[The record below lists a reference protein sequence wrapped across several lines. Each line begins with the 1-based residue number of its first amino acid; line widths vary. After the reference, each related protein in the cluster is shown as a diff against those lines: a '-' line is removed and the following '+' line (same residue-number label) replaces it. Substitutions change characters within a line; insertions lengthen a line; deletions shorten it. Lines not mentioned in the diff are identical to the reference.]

1 MKSRIGDYF
10 IFSHHDDFYNYLNA
24 SIFLLKFALTQQ
36 YHNSVMNR
44 VKDIQVYTNWIIN
57 FVLVSI
63 SLILKYLLMIIISER
78 KEGVETHRC
87 VWRVGGNGSGGR
99 AVTLLYTPPSS
110 PSCAPPVEQTQSIQ
124 SARCVHG
131 TISRLNH
138 NHRHIGSRERIR
150 GSPEPGTHPRL
161 WWKSEGARAGPVSSI
176 LLFQVGKSNT
186 VPSGSQL

>member
-1 MKSRIGDYF
+1 
-10 IFSHHDDFYNYLNA
+10 
-24 SIFLLKFALTQQ
+24 
-36 YHNSVMNR
+36 MNR

-87 VWRVGGNGSGGR
+87 VRRVGGNGSGGR

-138 NHRHIGSRERIR
+138 NHRHIGSRERMAISGYPETSTQNPVPKVMVGGR
-150 GSPEPGTHPRL
+150 GFEV
-161 WWKSEGARAGPVSSI
+161 RAGPVSSI
-176 LLFQVGKSNT
+176 LLFQEGKSNT